1 MQLDELAKILAVL
14 IAEQG
19 SYTYV
24 DKLGYSPSKD
34 LAIFYLKEALRDL
47 HSLMNQ
53 EEKMKNEKAKE
64 LLKEIKFE
72 YAEKALDELVRVE
85 DRKTLKEK
93 TSLISAKALTIS
105 AGLR

>member
-1 MQLDELAKILAVL
+1 MYLDELAKVLAVL

-24 DKLGYSPSKD
+24 DKLGYSPSRD

-53 EEKMKNEKAKE
+53 GVENAKAKE
-64 LLKEIKFE
+64 MLESINFDS
-72 YAEKALDELVRVE
+72 AAKAIDELARIE

-93 TSLISAKALTIS
+93 TSLIGAKALAIS
-105 AGLR
+105 AGLRSD

>member
-1 MQLDELAKILAVL
+1 MYLDELAKVLAVL
-14 IAEQG
+14 IAEQD

-24 DKLGYSPSKD
+24 DKLGYSPSRD

-53 EEKMKNEKAKE
+53 GVENAKAKE
-64 LLKEIKFE
+64 LLESINFDS
-72 YAEKALDELVRVE
+72 AAKAIDELARIE

-93 TSLISAKALTIS
+93 TSLIGAKALAIS
-105 AGLR
+105 AGLRSD